1 MALVRDDHIVKS
13 MESRYLKNK
22 SGQTYIACED
32 LDFSWT
38 KAEIAE
44 FVLMWRE
51 GLRLDEM
58 ARHFNRP
65 QEEILILALD
75 RGMNEVIE
83 PRQGGLIGG
92 RGS

>member
-22 SGQTYIACED
+22 AGQTYIACED

-38 KAEIAE
+38 KAEMAE

-51 GLRLDEM
+51 GKRLDEM
-58 ARHFNRP
+58 SRHFNRP
-65 QEEILILALD
+65 PEELLILALD
-75 RGMNEVIE
+75 RGMNEKIG

-92 RGS
+92 